1 MTDRPR
7 VPVAAKPPRRFE
19 VAIGELIRKDER
31 VVVIARPSLFMV
43 VLEPLGSLVAIAVLV
58 GVMMLLKAAY
68 PGFGWTGPGAVG
80 FGLLLAGVRLGWTYL
95 DWMNRFYVL
104 TDRRVVRRRGVIR
117 VDVFEAR
124 LDRIQQT
131 NVVQPLRQRIFGLGT
146 IAFATA
152 GTAGFDAL
160 WEYLPSPHQVHAD
173 VVHAVDRTPPR
184 DGTGGV

>member
-19 VAIGELIRKDER
+19 VAIGQLIRKDER

-58 GVMMLLKAAY
+58 GLIILWNAAY
-68 PGFGWTGPGAVG
+68 PAFGWKVPEAVG
-80 FGLLLAGVRLGWTYL
+80 VGLILVGFRLGWTYL
-95 DWMNRFYVL
+95 DWMNRLYVL

-131 NVVQPLRQRIFGLGT
+131 NVLQPLRQRIFGLGT

-152 GTAGFDAL
+152 GTAGVDAL

-184 DGTGGV
+184 ERAGGV